1 MLIAYNSNNNRI
13 FIDEAVPQEQYYCPS
28 CKGLLITKKGEIR
41 RHHFAH
47 KPGSK
52 CTDTWYPLYDTS
64 EWHYDWQ
71 SRFPKENQEIILK
84 HEGEIH
90 RADVLTGRTVI
101 VFQHSP
107 ISSANLQKFIRF
119 YDSFGYKTVWL
130 FDYTEQ
136 LSQNE
141 IEIKDYGELIFSKAP
156 KTFEDVDLLDQQ
168 TEIFFQLRIKDEQS
182 IVKITDIC
190 GNRFDFLKWYSET
203 EFEQYVG
210 LINGKCPPPELP
222 DKNEDKL
229 FDDFCSRYKLMLN
242 DQQKRAVRSVS
253 EASLVLAVPGS
264 GKTTLLIVRI
274 GYMVLCK
281 HIPPEKI
288 LAITYTKAATEDMR
302 KRCAAVFG
310 TKIADKVN
318 FHTINS
324 LSYKILL
331 IRSKSRNTPI
341 FEINE
346 TKRRGIIIKLY
357 KEQTEEK
364 FVSESVIQDIGTNI
378 ERIKNLMLKTDEI
391 QNIKGIDVD
400 MKKMFEAYDREMVNA
415 RIMDYTDQ
423 VRYAFMAI
431 SNTPPLLNMIQDMY
445 PYICVDEV
453 QDTSQLQHKMIQL
466 LARKYNNIFMVGDD
480 DQSIYAFRGA
490 YPDAMLNFKNDYI
503 NPFIYHLDINYRST
517 QDITD
522 KADIFIEKNTGRY
535 KKHIVSARGEGQ
547 PVVLIPIN
555 RCEEQFSFL
564 ANTFEEQQTE
574 AAVLYRNNDSAI
586 PLADMLIRKNIT
598 FAINKDIRKEN
609 DHPLTQFFE
618 HQTVKDIRS
627 FLKLIVDPY
636 DTDAFMQIYYKLGY
650 GFKKGPAQFT
660 CKIVKHKKKNV
671 FEALIENT
679 KDFISWQRK
688 AYSFSHLFESLKQL
702 SAYDAISKIYNKG
715 YREYLEDK
723 NIDSGKVDIL
733 KSIAASEPDIGK
745 FLSRLDKLPSLIQA
759 NTDQNSKI
767 VLSTIHS
774 AKGLEY
780 DTVYLLD
787 VFDGTLPKEPPKKC
801 AEYMEERRLFYVAMT
816 RAKNSLFMFRCKSS
830 RSTFIDEV
838 FPKKTSAHLNE
849 LTAAVIK
856 KKTFEN
862 KETKAG
868 EYNIGDKVEIESEG
882 VGTIINIEE
891 KEFASLGNIH
901 IITILTDKGEIQQ
914 CLELLIK
921 GNRIHKLY

>member
-1 MLIAYNSNNNRI
+1 MLIAYNSDNNRI

-28 CKGLLITKKGEIR
+28 CKGLLITRKGEIR

-71 SRFPKENQEIILK
+71 SRFPKENQEIVLK

-107 ISSANLQKFIRF
+107 ISSANLQRFIKF
-119 YDSFGYKTVWL
+119 YDSLGYKTVWL

-136 LSQNE
+136 FSQNE
-141 IEIKDYGELIFSKAP
+141 IAVKDYGELIFLRTPKA
-156 KTFEDVDLLDQQ
+156 FEGVDLLDQQ
-168 TEIFFQLRIKDEQS
+168 TEIFFQLRQNEEQS
-182 IVKITDIC
+182 IVKITDIR

-222 DKNEDKL
+222 DITEDKL
-229 FDDFCSRYKLMLN
+229 FDDFCSRYKLSLN
-242 DQQKRAVRSVS
+242 GQQKRAVRSVNG
-253 EASLVLAVPGS
+253 ASLVLAVPGS
-264 GKTTLLIVRI
+264 GKTTVLIARI

-281 HIPPEKI
+281 HIPPERI

-310 TKIADKVN
+310 SEIADKVN

-324 LSYKILL
+324 LSYKILM
-331 IRSKSRNTPI
+331 IRSQNRNKPP

-346 TKRRGIIIKLY
+346 NIKRSIIIKLY
-357 KEQTEEK
+357 KEQTGEK
-364 FVSESVIQDIGTNI
+364 FVSESVIQDIGTNL
-378 ERIKNLMLKTDEI
+378 ERIKNLMLSADDI
-391 QNIKGIDVD
+391 RDIKGIDVD
-400 MKKMFEAYDREMVNA
+400 MKKMSESYDREMVKA
-415 RIMDYTDQ
+415 QIMDYTDQ

-431 SNTPPLLNMIQDMY
+431 SNTPPLLNMLQDIY
-445 PYICVDEV
+445 PYICVDEA
-453 QDTSQLQHKMIQL
+453 QDTSHLQHRMIQL

-490 YPDAMLNFKNDYI
+490 YPDAMLDFKNDYV

-522 KADIFIEKNTGRY
+522 KADMFIEKNTGRY
-535 KKHIVSARGEGQ
+535 KKHMVSARGEGQ
-547 PVVLIPIN
+547 PAVLIPIKH
-555 RCEEQFSFL
+555 REEQFSFL
-564 ANTFEEQQTE
+564 ANTFAQQQTE

-586 PLADMLIRKNIT
+586 PLADLLIRRNIP
-598 FAINKDIRKEN
+598 FAINKDLRKEN

-618 HQTVKDIRS
+618 HQTVNDICC

-636 DTDAFMQIYYKLGY
+636 DAKAFMQIYYKLGY
-650 GFKKGPAQFT
+650 GFKKQTAQFT
-660 CKIVKHKKKNV
+660 CKKVKRGKMTV
-671 FEALIENT
+671 FEALVEDT
-679 KDFISWQRK
+679 KDYVSLQRK
-688 AYSFSHLFESLKQL
+688 AYSFSDFFVSLSSL
-702 SAYDAISKIYNKG
+702 TTYEAISKIYEKG
-715 YREYLEDK
+715 YKDYLINND
-723 NIDSGKVDIL
+723 IDTGKVDTL
-733 KSIAASEPDIGK
+733 KALAVSEPDIGK
-745 FLSRLDKLPSLIQA
+745 FLLRLNELSALIQRS
-759 NTDQNSKI
+759 TDRNSSI

-787 VFDGTLPKEPPKKC
+787 VFDGTLPKETSEQSPD
-801 AEYMEERRLFYVAMT
+801 YMEERRLFYVAMT
-816 RAKNSLFMFRCKSS
+816 RAKNSLFMFWCKSS
-830 RSTFIDEV
+830 RSFFVEEV
-838 FPKKTSAHLNE
+838 FPKETSARLNE
-849 LTAAVIK
+849 PTAGVIK
-856 KKTFEN
+856 KKTPTD
-862 KETKAG
+862 KGSKIS
-868 EYNIGDKVEIESEG
+868 EYNIGDRVEIKGEG
-882 VGTIINIEE
+882 VGTITDIEE
-891 KEFASLGNIH
+891 REFVSLGNIH
-901 IITILTDKGEIQQ
+901 IITIQTAKGEIQKY
-914 CLELLIK
+914 LELLVRE
-921 GNRIHKLY
+921 NRIRKIY